1 MPGMELL
8 CSLEKSLIPDRSILW
23 LHQRSRR
30 YVYLSSTC
38 LEVANL
44 VTICCLRWTNHQL
57 SFNEPSPPLWSGVMV
72 VGHWHLLVRDGEME
86 NMEIWRDGDMWSK
99 RYKIF
104 LRDCCWSRYCQK
116 KKHQIVKKLQTAFVL
131 ATQPSFYPW
140 LLKQYKTRVGSWR
153 RNQTNKHT
161 NRGYC
166 TWLLF
171 LVLDLYTTTTQLLVS
186 HPQFIHKCLYS
197 AQYICRNCYLFYFGV
212 LHHVH
217 MNAPATPI
225 MCPQA
230 FAQHRANFLQLIF
243 FVSIICTT
251 PAWSLLPHPQF
262 LQNRPHSH

>member
-1 MPGMELL
+1 M
-8 CSLEKSLIPDRSILW
+8 C
-23 LHQRSRR
+23 
-30 YVYLSSTC
+30 
-38 LEVANL
+38 
-44 VTICCLRWTNHQL
+44 
-57 SFNEPSPPLWSGVMV
+57 
-72 VGHWHLLVRDGEME
+72 
-86 NMEIWRDGDMWSK
+86 SK

-140 LLKQYKTRVGSWR
+140 LLNQYKTRVGSWR

-197 AQYICRNCYLFYFGV
+197 AQYICRNFYLFLFWSFAAR
-212 LHHVH
+212 LHERSHH
-217 MNAPATPI
+217 THNASTSVCTAKGKLEGK
-225 MCPQA
+225 
-230 FAQHRANFLQLIF
+230 FS
-243 FVSIICTT
+243 SIIISHGWRVTKELRKRIT
-251 PAWSLLPHPQF
+251 HETQIPGRISYNKGTFREFSIPKSGWDTQLLNLALFSKIPPAITKNWTSEYNVREWAHALWLKTVW
-262 LQNRPHSH
+262 